1 MLDPLGVWM
10 IFFFFYILF
19 LICLPNQFSL
29 FCADPLSIMIPIS
42 SHVAEPV
49 FGGLGSHFKHAHVT

>member
-10 IFFFFYILF
+10 TFFYILF
-19 LICLPNQFSL
+19 LICLPNPFSP
-29 FCADPLSIMIPIS
+29 FSADSLSIMIPIS

-49 FGGLGSHFKHAHVT
+49 SGAWGHISNMLT